1 VRTIAI
7 DRISVCLA
15 VRAIWLWCC
24 CAGLVACRDQRSYDD
39 EAAAL
44 LARGSALAMRHA
56 SLQEQVDSLWDTTTA
71 KLAEALPPDL
81 PPVDRDIFLH
91 ARNADHI
98 RMFMSFKDLDTTTRE
113 IVHAAGRADQALAAE
128 TRRLAE
134 EIRRYEADKLAFLA
148 AVGRTDE
155 AAQRHF
161 ARQFQGIDTQ
171 AVMARKQ

>member
-1 VRTIAI
+1 MRTLAI

-15 VRAIWLWCC
+15 VRAVWLWCC
-24 CAGLVACRDQRSYDD
+24 CAGLVACRDNRSYDD

-44 LARGSALAMRHA
+44 LARGSTLALRQAA
-56 SLQEQVDSLWDTTTA
+56 LQEAIDSLWDTTTA
-71 KLAEALPPDL
+71 QLAEALPPDL
-81 PPVDRDIFLH
+81 PPVDRDIFLN

-98 RMFMSFKDLDTTTRE
+98 RMFMSFKELDTAARE
-113 IVHAAGRADQALAAE
+113 IVHAAGRADKGLADE

-134 EIRRYEADKLAFLA
+134 EIRRYEADKLDFLA

-161 ARQFQGIDTQ
+161 ARQFQGVDTQ
-171 AVMARKQ
+171 AAMVREK